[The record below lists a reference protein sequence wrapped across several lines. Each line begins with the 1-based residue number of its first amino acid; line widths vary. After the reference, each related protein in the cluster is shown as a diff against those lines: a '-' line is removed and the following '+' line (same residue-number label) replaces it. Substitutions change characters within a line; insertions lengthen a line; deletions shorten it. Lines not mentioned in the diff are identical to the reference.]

1 MRLTIESI
9 NKSISQLNE
18 TIDGLLGEQV
28 IATPLDDGGVP
39 LIKQK
44 FTVYEDDAIPVN
56 TETEFFIGI
65 TDAKEYKS
73 DVQVGD
79 EIEIEVLDFD
89 NSGGS
94 DWSDFFSQDTVTS
107 DDLEQIILGGG
118 KTVRIGGSVLKYGPK
133 TYKKLKISAGAIKDW
148 KKYVDRYGEK
158 IEHSLCYCLHLT
170 NDYLDNDGD
179 TDRDTYKDEL
189 NSYIKPVQDEML
201 TTWDYCDSKFGKN
214 INKKDDRQDTQSD
227 CLLLDNFWEQ
237 QHTLMD
243 DLINK
248 LSKFF
253 EVRGVTVKKNK
264 KNDIKNNT
272 SVAQRIVSNDEMHII
287 FDQDVIWRNPTTG
300 ANVDIYDRGG
310 VGVDFQI
317 DGTYSDTSNSVRL
330 KDGSDSYVLT
340 FTKSTINQRQSN
352 NAFWKVKSDGSI
364 DGSKTTWS
372 GTITNYR
379 NN

>member
-56 TETEFFIGI
+56 TETEFFIGV

-107 DDLEQIILGGG
+107 DDLKQIILGGG
-118 KTVRIGGSVLKYGPK
+118 KTVRIGGSVIKYGPK
-133 TYKKLKISAGAIKDW
+133 TYKKLKISAGAIRDW

-158 IEHSLCYCLHLT
+158 VEHSLCYCLHFT
-170 NDYLDNDGD
+170 NDYLDSNGD
-179 TDRDTYKDEL
+179 TNKQAYEDEIH
-189 NSYIKPVQDEML
+189 SYIKPVQDEML
-201 TTWDYCDSKFGKN
+201 TTWDYCHAKFNKN
-214 INKKDDRQDTQSD
+214 IEKKDDRQDTTSS
-227 CLLLDNFWEQ
+227 CLTLDVFWEQ

-243 DLINK
+243 DLLSK

-264 KNDIKNNT
+264 KNDIKNDT
-272 SVAQRIVSNDEMHII
+272 SVAQRIVSRDKMQIE
-287 FDQDVIWRNPTTG
+287 FDAPVMWKNPAGGNETLYS
-300 ANVDIYDRGG
+300 ANQNVN
-310 VGVDFQI
+310 FKI

-330 KDGSDSYVLT
+330 KHGTKLYVLT
-340 FTKSTINQRQSN
+340 FTKSAIGQRQSN
-352 NAFWKVKSDGSI
+352 NAFWVVNPDGSI
-364 DGSKTTWS
+364 NTSKTTWS
-372 GTITNYR
+372 GKIIYYTDN
-379 NN
+379 

>member
-44 FTVYEDDAIPVN
+44 FTVYDDDAIPVN

-79 EIEIEVLDFD
+79 EIEIGVLDFD

-133 TYKKLKISAGAIKDW
+133 TYKKLKISASAIKDW
-148 KKYVDRYGEK
+148 KRYVDRYGEK
-158 IEHSLCYCLHLT
+158 VELEEQALE
-170 NDYLDNDGD
+170 
-179 TDRDTYKDEL
+179 RD
-189 NSYIKPVQDEML
+189 Q
-201 TTWDYCDSKFGKN
+201 
-214 INKKDDRQDTQSD
+214 
-227 CLLLDNFWEQ
+227 
-237 QHTLMD
+237 
-243 DLINK
+243 
-248 LSKFF
+248 
-253 EVRGVTVKKNK
+253 
-264 KNDIKNNT
+264 
-272 SVAQRIVSNDEMHII
+272 
-287 FDQDVIWRNPTTG
+287 
-300 ANVDIYDRGG
+300 
-310 VGVDFQI
+310 
-317 DGTYSDTSNSVRL
+317 
-330 KDGSDSYVLT
+330 
-340 FTKSTINQRQSN
+340 
-352 NAFWKVKSDGSI
+352 
-364 DGSKTTWS
+364 
-372 GTITNYR
+372 
-379 NN
+379 